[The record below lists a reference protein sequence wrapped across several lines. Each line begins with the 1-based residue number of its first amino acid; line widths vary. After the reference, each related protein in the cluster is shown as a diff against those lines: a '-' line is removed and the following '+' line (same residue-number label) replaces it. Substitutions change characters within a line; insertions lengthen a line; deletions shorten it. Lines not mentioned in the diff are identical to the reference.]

1 MAFPQ
6 FLILLVISGVVS
18 AILHYGFSYYV
29 VAGTKSFFGK
39 IVIGYVGALV
49 AGTLI
54 GNWELVPGL
63 TIASVP
69 LIPAILGS
77 LGMVVFAVDI
87 TATLRGQ

>member
-87 TATLRGQ
+87 TATLRRQ

>member
-1 MAFPQ
+1 MAFRQ

-63 TIASVP
+63 TVASVP

-87 TATLRGQ
+87 TATLRRQ